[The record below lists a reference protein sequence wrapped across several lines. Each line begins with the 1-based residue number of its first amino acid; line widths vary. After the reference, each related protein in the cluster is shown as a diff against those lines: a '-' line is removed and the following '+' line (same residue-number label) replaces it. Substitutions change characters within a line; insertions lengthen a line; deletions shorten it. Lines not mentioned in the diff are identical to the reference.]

1 MPVPE
6 DDAAPALFPPRL
18 ASVRWQFRAIK
29 VLGLLLVAAWG
40 LLIAAWIALHVFI
53 LPHIDRWRVP
63 IEQYASE
70 ALGHPVRVGAIAV
83 DSHGWMPTLELRDV
97 ALLAA
102 DGQPALQLPRVVGAL
117 SAKSLVSW
125 QPRFSQ
131 LLIDG
136 ADLDARREADG
147 RIRVAGFDV
156 SSPGS
161 DQRPLLDWLFRQHE
175 VVLRNGSV
183 HWEDALQPSAPLHY
197 TEVQVVTRNGLRRHD
212 MRIDVTPPATWGER
226 FTLTGRFTQPLL
238 AAPSDWTQWHGTLYA
253 SVPRVDVAALS
264 AHITL
269 PAHLTQGHG
278 ALRAWIEVTAGQVD
292 ATTLDVALRD
302 VSLQPR
308 PERPALALA
317 DLSGRLVGRRDAHGA
332 TLEARQLSFATADGL
347 RWPASTTTLTWQQA
361 DNGDWTGGELRADH
375 LDLALI
381 AQVAQRLQLGE
392 QVDRW
397 VGELSPRGQVDSMHL
412 RWSGTLTSRAT
423 DTSAVATAPP
433 AWQLPAHYELRTR
446 VSGLALASVAA
457 NEPHELGRPGVR
469 NAGLELNANE
479 QGGEARLIVKQ
490 GEIEVPGLWA
500 EPVMQLEQLD
510 AALSWHIEAPA
521 PPSARP
527 AVTVRMQ
534 RVRYANADM
543 QGEFHGSWSSVVT
556 GARAQASAHAASSLG
571 QLDLEGRITQANA
584 ARVARYL
591 PLGIDVEARRY
602 VEQAVRSG
610 RLTQATFRVKGALE
624 AFPFAEPHAGDG
636 EFRVVGQV
644 EDVNLAYVPGRAAT
658 ATEPAYVSPWPA
670 FEAVSGELI
679 FDRMSMTIRNAQA
692 RTQGV
697 TLTGVQGGIKRLDEQ
712 PVLVLD
718 GVGRGGVADML
729 RFVNASPVG
738 GWLGHALAQSAA
750 TGPAELKLALSV
762 PLADTAATTV
772 RGSVALAA
780 SDFRLRPDTP
790 LLSGARG
797 RIDFSQRGF
806 SIVGGAGRL
815 LGGELT
821 LDGGL
826 QPDGTMRFTALGT
839 ATAEG
844 LRRSGDVGGVVLA
857 RLATAFSGQTAYRAV
872 LNLVNGKPD
881 LLITSNLVG
890 LASDLPAPFRKSADA
905 PQVLRFQMAAL
916 ADASTRDTLRLDL
929 GNLLQAQYVRDVGG
943 ASPRVLRG
951 AIGVLELAQMPATGV
966 AATLNL
972 TSTHLGDWQR
982 VLDGL
987 PLQPGD
993 AAAPTA
999 LASYLPT
1006 TVNLRAQQLQLGG
1019 HRLNQVVAK
1028 AALDG
1033 AVWRVNL
1040 EAEQASGVLEYRPP
1054 RGGAVA
1060 SNVEGTAAGSAGRLY
1075 ARLTRLSLPK
1085 EDATG
1090 VETLLDQPPQSVPAL
1105 DIVVDDLVLR
1115 GKRLGRMELEAVNRA
1130 GAREWRLNRL
1140 SLTTPEAR
1148 LIASGNWAAVPTGSA
1163 APAVGPAT
1171 PSTVRRVALNFKLE
1185 LHSGGGLIERLGF
1198 GKVVK
1203 GGKGGMSGQIAW
1215 DGSPLAMDY
1224 PSLTGQV
1231 NLSITAGQFLKADPG
1246 VGRLLGVLSLQ
1257 ALPRRFLLDFR
1268 DVFQQGFAFDD
1279 ISGDLQIAR
1288 GVAQTNNLR
1297 MRGVQAAVLMEGKT
1311 DIEQETQDLRVIVVP
1326 EIDAGT
1332 ASLAYAAIN
1341 PAIGL
1346 GAFLA
1351 QTLFNK
1357 PLVAANTREFHI
1369 TGSWAEPK
1377 VDKVERGLTD
1387 AVPNIPAPSV
1397 APAPPMP
1404 AASPASDSE
1413 GKP

>member
-6 DDAAPALFPPRL
+6 DDATPALFPPRL

-40 LLIAAWIALHVFI
+40 LLIAAWIALHAFI

-70 ALGHPVRVGAIAV
+70 VLGQPVRVGAIAV

-97 ALLAA
+97 VLLDAGA
-102 DGQPALQLPRVVGAL
+102 RPALQLPRVVGAL

-136 ADLDARREADG
+136 ADLEVRREADG
-147 RIRVAGFDV
+147 RILVAGFDV
-156 SSPGS
+156 SRPGS
-161 DQRPLLDWLFRQHE
+161 DQHPLANWLFRQHE

-183 HWEDALQPSAPLHY
+183 HWHDALQPTSEPQHY
-197 TEVQVVTRNGLRRHD
+197 ADVQVVTRNGLRRHD
-212 MRIDVTPPATWGER
+212 LRIDVTPPASWGER
-226 FTLTGRFTQPLL
+226 VTLMGRFTQPLL
-238 AAPSDWTQWHGTLYA
+238 APPSDWTQWHGTVYA
-253 SVPRVDVAALS
+253 SVPRVDMAALS
-264 AHITL
+264 AHTTL
-269 PAHLTQGHG
+269 PARLTQGHG
-278 ALRAWIEVTAGQVD
+278 AVRAWIEVAAGQ
-292 ATTLDVALRD
+292 AEAATLDVALRD
-302 VSLQPR
+302 VSLQPH
-308 PERPALALA
+308 PERPPLALA
-317 DLSGRLVGRRDAHGA
+317 DLSGRLIGRRDAHSA
-332 TLEARQLSFATADGL
+332 TLETRQLSFATSDGL
-347 RWPASTTTLTWQQA
+347 RWPASNATLSWQQG
-361 DNGDWTGGELRADH
+361 DSGDWTGGELSADH
-375 LDLALI
+375 LDLALL
-381 AQVAQRLQLGE
+381 AQVAQRLQLGA
-392 QVDRW
+392 QLDHW
-397 VGELSPRGQVDSMHL
+397 VAEFDPRGQVDSVHL
-412 RWSGTLTSRAT
+412 RWAGALTPSPADVSAAAT
-423 DTSAVATAPP
+423 VQAGWV
-433 AWQLPAHYELRTR
+433 LPARYELRAR
-446 VSGLALASVAA
+446 VSGLALAAA
-457 NEPHELGRPGVR
+457 AATEPHELGRPGVR
-469 NAGLELNANE
+469 NAGLELTANE
-479 QGGEARLIVKQ
+479 RGGEARLVMKQ
-490 GEIEVPGLWA
+490 GEIDVPGLWA
-500 EPVMQLEQLD
+500 EPVMPLEQLD
-510 AALSWHIEAPA
+510 AALSWHVDAPA
-521 PPSARP
+521 TAGARP
-527 AVTVRMQ
+527 ALSVRMQ
-534 RVRYANADM
+534 QVRYANADM
-543 QGEFHGSWSSVVT
+543 QGEFHGNWSRT
-556 GARAQASAHAASSLG
+556 AAGARAQAHAASDLG
-571 QLDLEGRITQANA
+571 HLELDGRITQADA

-591 PLGIDVEARRY
+591 PLGIDVNARRY

-610 RLTQATFRVKGALE
+610 HLTQATFHVRGALE

-644 EDVNLAYVPGRAAT
+644 EDVHLAYVPSRAAT

-670 FEAVSGELI
+670 LEAVSGELI
-679 FDRMSMTIRNAQA
+679 FDRLSMTIRNAQA

-697 TLTGVQGGIKRLDEQ
+697 KLTGVQGGIKRLDER

-718 GVGRGGVADML
+718 GVGQGGVADML

-738 GWLGHALAQSAA
+738 GWTGRALAQSAA
-750 TGPAELKLALSV
+750 TGQAELKLALSV

-772 RGSVALAA
+772 RGSVVLAA
-780 SDFRLRPDTP
+780 GDFRLRPDMP

-806 SIVGGAGRL
+806 SIVGGGGRL

-826 QPDGTMRFTALGT
+826 QPDGVMRFTAQGT

-844 LRRSGDVGGVVLA
+844 LRRNGDVGGVVWA
-857 RLATAFSGQTAYRAV
+857 RLATAFSGQTTYRAV

-905 PQVLRFQMAAL
+905 PLALRFQMAAL

-929 GNLLQAQYVRDVGG
+929 GNVLQAQYLRDVGG

-951 AIGVLELAQMPATGV
+951 AIGVLEPAQIPAAGV

-972 TSTHLGDWQR
+972 ANTPLGDWQR
-982 VLDGL
+982 LLDGL

-993 AAAPTA
+993 AAASTA
-999 LASYLPT
+999 LVSYLPT

-1028 AALDG
+1028 ATLDG
-1033 AVWRVNL
+1033 TVWRVNL
-1040 EAEQASGVLEYRPP
+1040 ESEQASGVLEYRPP
-1054 RGGAVA
+1054 RGPAVA
-1060 SNVEGTAAGSAGRLY
+1060 SNAEGGAAGSAGRLY
-1075 ARLTRLSLPK
+1075 ARLSRLSLPK
-1085 EDATG
+1085 EDTAG
-1090 VETLLDQPPQSVPAL
+1090 VETLLDQAPQSVPAL

-1148 LIASGNWAAVPTGSA
+1148 LMASGNWAAVPGGS
-1163 APAVGPAT
+1163 PASAVTSSALP
-1171 PSTVRRVALNFKLE
+1171 TVRRVMLNFKLE
-1185 LHSGGGLIERLGF
+1185 LNSGGGLIERLGF

-1215 DGSPLAMDY
+1215 DGSPLVMDY

-1246 VGRLLGVLSLQ
+1246 VGRLLGMLSLQ

-1268 DVFQQGFAFDD
+1268 DLFQQGFTFDD

-1351 QTLFNK
+1351 QTLFSK
-1357 PLVAANTREFHI
+1357 PLIAASTREFRI